1 MKEGDTRAKSQKKAV
16 APTADNSRKSISKN
30 YTPSLSVHESEATNV
45 ARECPVREVTNTK
58 Y

>member
-16 APTADNSRKSISKN
+16 APTADNSRKTS
-30 YTPSLSVHESEATNV
+30 PSLSVHESEATNV
-45 ARECPVREVTNTK
+45 ARECPVGEVTNTN